1 MKRPFFR
8 APDAMSEIFNALG
21 RLASGVLGLVL
32 WLAAAALGLL
42 FALVIAVLL
51 GVVWALLRGRRPVR
65 PVYVHQF
72 QAYARERVWP
82 GRREANTADEV
93 VDVQAREV
101 RDPRAPVTP
110 LTER

>member
-1 MKRPFFR
+1 MN
-8 APDAMSEIFNALG
+8 EIFNALG
-21 RLASGVLGLVL
+21 RLFSAAMGLVFWLLAAAMGLVL
-32 WLAAAALGLL
+32 AAVVALLL
-42 FALVIAVLL
+42 LV

-82 GRREANTADEV
+82 GRRGADTRTEV

-101 RDPRAPVTP
+101 REPRDGSHLPPATPAP
-110 LTER
+110 

>member
-1 MKRPFFR
+1 MN
-8 APDAMSEIFNALG
+8 EIVNALG

-51 GVVWALLRGRRPVR
+51 LVGVVWALLRGRRPVR

-82 GRREANTADEV
+82 GRGPADPTREV

-101 RDPRAPVTP
+101 HDARDSRPLPPATP
-110 LTER
+110 ATER